1 MASVAWDLTRECGAT
16 KPTAPREGSVQSGIT
31 RKRFVSGVAAA
42 AGLTALTPRRGVAA
56 RPLVLK
62 FGVDLASDH
71 PTTVGAR
78 AAGKQIETE
87 TDGRIRVQV
96 FPSSQLG
103 NDTNML
109 SELRSGAMQMMG
121 IGDNILATLVP
132 NAAIDNIGFAFKNGQ
147 TAWNTLD
154 GTVGDM
160 VRADIMKVGLHPMH
174 RIWDEGFR
182 QITSSTK
189 QIETPAD
196 LAGFKIRVPP
206 SPISVD
212 LFRALGASPV
222 TLNIAELYTALQTH
236 VVDGQEN
243 PLGNIYTQKFFQVQ
257 KYCSMTNHMWVG
269 YWILMNGTTWSGM
282 APADQKIVEAAF
294 NAQALVQRQANE
306 KLDNSLE
313 AKLKQLGMQFY
324 QPDLTLFRTALAKSN
339 FYKEWKA
346 KFGPQL
352 WGALEK
358 ATGPLG

>member
-1 MASVAWDLTRECGAT
+1 MQT
-16 KPTAPREGSVQSGIT
+16 GIS
-31 RKRFVSGVAAA
+31 RKRFITGAAA
-42 AGLTALTPRRGVAA
+42 AGLAALAPRGGRAA
-56 RPLVLK
+56 RPVVMK
-62 FGVDLASDH
+62 FGVDLATDH
-71 PTTVGAR
+71 PTTVSAI
-78 AAGKQIETE
+78 AAGQQIESATQ
-87 TDGRIRVQV
+87 GRIKVQV
-96 FPSSQLG
+96 FPNSQLG

-132 NAAIDNIGFAFKNGQ
+132 SAAIDNIGFAFKDSQ
-147 TAWNTLD
+147 TAWNALD
-154 GTVGDM
+154 GAVGDP
-160 VRADIMKVGLHPMH
+160 VRADIAKAGLHPMH

-189 QIETPAD
+189 PIKTPED

-212 LFRALGASPV
+212 LFRALGAAPA
-222 TLNIAELYTALQTH
+222 TINIAELYTALQTH

-269 YWILMNGTTWSGM
+269 YWILVNGAFWDGL
-282 APADQKIVEAAF
+282 APADQKIVEDAF
-294 NAQALVQRQANE
+294 NAQALVQRAANE
-306 KLDNSLE
+306 KLDGSLE
-313 AKLKQLGMQFY
+313 DKLKAEGMVFY
-324 QPDLTLFRTALAKSN
+324 QPDVAAFRAALAKTS
-339 FYKEWKA
+339 FYSDWKA
-346 KFGPQL
+346 KFGPAL

>member
-1 MASVAWDLTRECGAT
+1 VSGPSELALKVWRDEANCARERIVQT
-16 KPTAPREGSVQSGIT
+16 KIS
-31 RKRFVSGVAAA
+31 RKQFVSGVAAV
-42 AGLTALTPRRGVAA
+42 AGLAAFSPRRAHAA
-56 RPLVLK
+56 RPVVLK

-71 PTTVGAR
+71 PTTVGAN
-78 AAGKQIETE
+78 AAGKQIETQ

-132 NAAIDNIGFAFKNGQ
+132 SAAIDNIGFAFKDSQ
-147 TAWNTLD
+147 TAWDALD
-154 GTVGDM
+154 GAVGDP
-160 VRADIMKVGLHPMH
+160 VRAYITKRGLHPMH

-189 QIETPAD
+189 QIKTPAD

-269 YWILMNGTTWSGM
+269 YWILVNGTVWNGL
-282 APADQKIVEAAF
+282 APVDQKIVEDAF
-294 NAQALVQRQANE
+294 NAQALVQRLANE

-313 AKLKQLGMQFY
+313 DKLKKEGMEFY
-324 QPDLTLFRTALAKSN
+324 QPDLAPFRAALAKST
-339 FYKEWKA
+339 FYTDWKA
-346 KFGPQL
+346 KFGPAL
-352 WGALEK
+352 WSALEK

>member
-1 MASVAWDLTRECGAT
+1 LQT
-16 KPTAPREGSVQSGIT
+16 GIS
-31 RKRFVSGVAAA
+31 RKRFVTGAAA
-42 AGLTALTPRRGVAA
+42 AVGLAALAPPRARAA
-56 RPLVLK
+56 RPVVLK

-71 PTTVGAR
+71 PTTVGAI
-78 AAGKQIETE
+78 AAGKQIEDATK
-87 TDGRIRVQV
+87 GRIKVQV
-96 FPSSQLG
+96 FPNSQLG

-132 NAAIDNIGFAFKNGQ
+132 SAAIDNIGFAFKDSQ
-147 TAWNTLD
+147 TAWDALD
-154 GTVGDM
+154 GAVGDP
-160 VRADIMKVGLHPMH
+160 VRADITKAGLHPMH

-182 QITSSTK
+182 QTTSSTK
-189 QIETPAD
+189 QIKTPED

-222 TLNIAELYTALQTH
+222 TLNISELYTALQTH

-257 KYCSMTNHMWVG
+257 KYCSLTNHMWVG
-269 YWILMNGTTWSGM
+269 YWILMNGAAWKAL
-282 APADQKIVEAAF
+282 APADQKIVEDAF

-313 AKLKQLGMQFY
+313 AKLKAEGMEFY
-324 QPDLTLFRTALAKSN
+324 QPDLKAFRSALTKSS
-339 FYKEWKA
+339 FYKDWKA
-346 KFGPQL
+346 KFDPAL
-352 WGALEK
+352 WAALEK
-358 ATGPLG
+358 VTGPLG